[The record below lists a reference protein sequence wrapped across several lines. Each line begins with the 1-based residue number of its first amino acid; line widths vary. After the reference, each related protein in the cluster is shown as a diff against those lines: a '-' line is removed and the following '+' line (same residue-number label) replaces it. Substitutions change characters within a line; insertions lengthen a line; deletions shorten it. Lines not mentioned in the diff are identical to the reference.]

1 VYPTRWTAL
10 KDALS
15 DLWAFEIMYRGKLK
29 NEFFQ
34 YWRTLTEG
42 DAILSRLCHPD
53 SLRDSCDMTTL

>member
-1 VYPTRWTAL
+1 MYPPRWTAL

-42 DAILSRLCHPD
+42 DAIPRSTLSPRF
-53 SLRDSCDMTTL
+53 SLRFV